1 MLRAVAG
8 SSVYRRSGVH
18 AMRARAGYLAV
29 IVLGVGFTAV
39 NGVSAGNLSFLD
51 KSPLA
56 YFKPDD
62 MEMMHTNANKAL
74 DGSTANA
81 RQSWSNANTGASGW
95 AQVRSEFKST
105 DGATCKRLRIV
116 NKAKGLQSDA
126 TYTLCKSADGD
137 WVVNTDAT
145 PAH

>member
-1 MLRAVAG
+1 MGTRAQYLAAVAL
-8 SSVYRRSGVH
+8 V
-18 AMRARAGYLAV
+18 M
-29 IVLGVGFTAV
+29 GFTALSSA
-39 NGVSAGNLSFLD
+39 SAGNLSFLD
-51 KSPLA
+51 KSPVA

-62 MEMMHTNANKAL
+62 MEMMHQNARKAL
-74 DGSTANA
+74 DDTSGNA
-81 RQSWSNANTGASGW
+81 KQTWSNAKTGASGW
-95 AQVRSEFKST
+95 AQVRSGFKST

-145 PAH
+145 PAP